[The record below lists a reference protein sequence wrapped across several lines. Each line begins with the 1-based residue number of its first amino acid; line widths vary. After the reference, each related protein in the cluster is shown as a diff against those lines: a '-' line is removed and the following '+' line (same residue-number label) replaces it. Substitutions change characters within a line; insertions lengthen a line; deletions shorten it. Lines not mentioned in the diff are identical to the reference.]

1 MHKRTFPFL
10 LLAAYCLLFFYCAVS
25 PYDRA
30 VWWAENIPIVLIVA
44 FLVATYRRF
53 TFSNTAYAMMSVLIF
68 MHTIGGHYTFE
79 RVPFGFVTDLFHF
92 QRNHYDRVAHFSVG
106 LYAFALMEFIE
117 RRRLSNS
124 RALTAL
130 FAVAA
135 IFATAAIYEI
145 FEFVYA
151 VMADPAAGIAVLG
164 SQGDVWDAQKDM
176 LADGLGSIAAALFY
190 LAWYR
195 KPPLPQLLKEPSD
208 SSG

>member
-1 MHKRTFPFL
+1 MT
-10 LLAAYCLLFFYCAVS
+10 
-25 PYDRA
+25 
-30 VWWAENIPIVLIVA
+30 
-44 FLVATYRRF
+44 
-53 TFSNTAYAMMSVLIF
+53 
-68 MHTIGGHYTFE
+68 
-79 RVPFGFVTDLFHF
+79 
-92 QRNHYDRVAHFSVG
+92 RVADGGTFKIDALLRRQDVDRYDDR
-106 LYAFALMEFIE
+106 LLVRTNIVEAYLRLMEFIE